1 MPHLEL
7 GAEYKTHY
15 VILPLERDE
24 PGGFLCTR
32 NVHQLSLVSVAVCRL
47 VLGVSLLCV
56 QEPNY
61 TRPDIVTGTIKRSMM
76 V

>member
-1 MPHLEL
+1 MNL
-7 GAEYKTHY
+7 
-15 VILPLERDE
+15 V
-24 PGGFLCTR
+24 GFLCTR